1 MEKSTS
7 KVGEF
12 PTREKLAE
20 VKTRLRQGKLSEEDI
35 QQLEAIVVATER
47 AASALRAAVVE

>member
-1 MEKSTS
+1 MEQKAS
-7 KVGEF
+7 KVYEF
-12 PTREKLAE
+12 PTHEKLAE